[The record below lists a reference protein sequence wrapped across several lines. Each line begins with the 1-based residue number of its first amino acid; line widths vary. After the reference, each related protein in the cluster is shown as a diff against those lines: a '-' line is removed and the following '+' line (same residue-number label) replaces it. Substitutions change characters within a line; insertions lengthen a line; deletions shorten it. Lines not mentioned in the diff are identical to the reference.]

1 MRTNT
6 VQFQQNLTV
15 RFRYPFS
22 ILAGALM
29 LAACTG
35 RAEEAGLPTKRVTI
49 PGQKVSP
56 VGSRSG
62 VVPANWSDTVLKVRG
77 AIVQLQVETCDG
89 SKFTGSGFV
98 IGKQILTN
106 RHVIEGFKSILVVG
120 SNGKQMPGEVVRVAG
135 RDDLA
140 IVTVPDEM
148 SSISWAATGA
158 RIGDDVAVLGFPR
171 SIGFSFTK
179 GSVSALDVSIEDE
192 SGQVGGLIQTDAAVN
207 PGNSGGPLVNIDGDV
222 VGVVVLKRSD
232 SEGLAFAID
241 GRIAQ
246 VFLSGEAGIRPPACT
261 GTGETTTL
269 PLVQPTTEAVDTEVP
284 TDLPSDSSA
293 DTTPVDSTPLV
304 ITDVDLSDPKAV
316 VLAFYDAVNARDYDR
331 AWVLGGKNLGKHP
344 NAASLGKGYKDTISS
359 DIAVDSVD
367 GTTVNIRLWA
377 TEQTPNGKQLAQFS
391 GFYIVENGMIV
402 RGKLTLIKRE

>member
-1 MRTNT
+1 
-6 VQFQQNLTV
+6 
-15 RFRYPFS
+15 
-22 ILAGALM
+22 M

-35 RAEEAGLPTKRVTI
+35 RAEDAGLPSKRATI

-56 VGSRSG
+56 VGSRTG
-62 VVPANWSDTVLKVRG
+62 VVPASWSDTVSRVRG

-106 RHVIEGFKSILVVG
+106 RHVIDGYKTIVVVA
-120 SNGKQMPGEVVRVAG
+120 SNGKQMPGEVVRVSG

-148 SSISWAATGA
+148 ASITWASTGA

-207 PGNSGGPLVNIDGDV
+207 PGNSGGPLVNVNGDV

-261 GTGETTTL
+261 GTVDTEVTL
-269 PLVQPTTEAVDTEVP
+269 PLGTTTTEALVDTEVP

-293 DTTPVDSTPLV
+293 DTTPLV
-304 ITDVDLSDPKAV
+304 VTGVDLADPKAV

-331 AWVLGGKNLGKHP
+331 AWALGGKNLGKHP
-344 NAASLGKGYKDTISS
+344 NAASLGKGYKNTISS

-367 GTTVNIRLWA
+367 GNTVNIRLWA

-391 GFYIVENGMIV
+391 GFYTVENGMIV
-402 RGKLTLIKRE
+402 KGKLTLIKRE